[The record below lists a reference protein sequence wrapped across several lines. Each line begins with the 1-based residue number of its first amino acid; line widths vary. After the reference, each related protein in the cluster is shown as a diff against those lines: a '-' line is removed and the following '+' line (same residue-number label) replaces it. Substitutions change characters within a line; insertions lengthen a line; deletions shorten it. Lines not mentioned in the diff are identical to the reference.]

1 MPQCMSGQMSGRLD
15 AVQAFRANR
24 RCSLVAAAAAA
35 EAPAAAA
42 AEAAAEPPP
51 DPSRQSSALGHFQ
64 QMHSTELGNEE
75 ARATS
80 SIAT

>member
-1 MPQCMSGQMSGRLD
+1 MSGQMSGRLD

-24 RCSLVAAAAAA
+24 RCSLVAAAAA

-51 DPSRQSSALGHFQ
+51 DPSRQSSALGHFR